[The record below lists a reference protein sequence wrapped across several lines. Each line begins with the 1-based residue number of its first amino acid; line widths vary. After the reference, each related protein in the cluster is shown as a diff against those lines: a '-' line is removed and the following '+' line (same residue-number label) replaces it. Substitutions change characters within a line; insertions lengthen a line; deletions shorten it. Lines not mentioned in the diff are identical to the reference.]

1 MSSKAKLPV
10 VLPPLAST
18 IYSVINARLS
28 EAKTLLLALFCKY
41 GLDERQ
47 ILNVS
52 LK

>member
-18 IYSVINARLS
+18 MHAVINAKVL
-28 EAKTLLLALFCKY
+28 EGKTLLVALFCMY
-41 GLDERQ
+41 GLNDTK

-52 LK
+52 LE